1 MFPCD
6 YPFST
11 SKRGVTRRQTLS
23 PLPSNTKTQ
32 KVEAKW
38 KRNNPLPLAETIIY
52 KGILSVLV
60 EVEANLTK
68 NFQNEFVYDEAYRN
82 LPDAQPVSLTLPL
95 RQEPYINNVM
105 FSFFDG
111 LIPEGWMLNI
121 AERNWK
127 IVSYHYKRNGSLA
140 LTNRSSPSHR
150 KISSRPSSANGLQQS
165 RVLTKGCLF

>member
-1 MFPCD
+1 VVSRKETLKFSREFIGLLPCN

-60 EVEANLTK
+60 EVEANLPK
-68 NFQNEFVYDEAYRN
+68 NFQNEIPQAT
-82 LPDAQPVSLTLPL
+82 AHTIICTLSGIKCL
-95 RQEPYINNVM
+95 NN
-105 FSFFDG
+105 D
-111 LIPEGWMLNI
+111 
-121 AERNWK
+121 
-127 IVSYHYKRNGSLA
+127 
-140 LTNRSSPSHR
+140 
-150 KISSRPSSANGLQQS
+150 
-165 RVLTKGCLF
+165 